1 MIWLNVVIVAELA
14 PKRLALQ
21 RAEGMA
27 QNIAPVLDRFAR
39 LMRPVIWFLSK
50 STDVVVRALGGDPN
64 VNREAITEEE
74 LRDLVAA
81 HESLSSDERRLI
93 DEVFAAG
100 ERQVREVMV
109 PRTEVEFLEASMT
122 ASRAAKLVAESNWSG
137 SRSPAG
143 TRTTSSA
150 SCTCATC

>member
-27 QNIAPVLDRFAR
+27 QGIAPVLDRFAR
-39 LMRPVIWFLSK
+39 LMRPVIWFLSM
-50 STDVVVRALGGDPN
+50 STDLVVRALGGDPN

-81 HESLSSDERRLI
+81 HESLSTDERRLI

-109 PRTEVEFLEASMT
+109 PRTEVEFLEASLPIRKAAT
-122 ASRAAKLVAESNWSG
+122 LAAASPHSRYPVFRG
-137 SRSPAG
+137 SHDEVVG
-143 TRTTSSA
+143 FVH
-150 SCTCATC
+150 